1 VVVSF
6 GGPERRED
14 VLPFLE
20 NVLRGRNVPRSR
32 LEEVAQHYDHFD
44 GRSPIGAATRAMIAA
59 LQSELEAHGPA
70 WRVYGGNRNW
80 HPFLE
85 DTLRQMADDGVRR
98 ALALVTSAFGSY
110 SGCRQYLDDIERAR
124 RAVGTRAPVVE
135 KLRLFYNHPELIA
148 IMAERV
154 AASEGHLIFTAH
166 SIPTAMAA
174 AGPYQQQLA
183 EACALVA
190 TAAGRDHWRLAF
202 QSRSGPPRQ
211 PWLEPS
217 LDTVLTAARAGGADA
232 VTIVPI
238 GFLADHMEVVF
249 DLDVEARQ
257 RCAALGLRMTR
268 IKTASDHARFPG
280 LVRELILER
289 TASTPRRA
297 LGPSPAWPDL
307 CPAGCCQLEA
317 AWKRH
322 ERYGRPLPPVEARP
336 QATSGSD
343 PAKSGEPPS
352 AAAGT
357 VRPG

>member
-1 VVVSF
+1 VGASAEPFDAVVVVSF

-14 VLPFLE
+14 VVPFLE

-32 LEEVAQHYDHFD
+32 LEEVAEHYYQFE

-110 SGCRQYLDDIERAR
+110 SGCRQYLDDIEGAR
-124 RAVGTRAPVVE
+124 RAVGERAPVVE
-135 KLRLFYNHPELIA
+135 KLRLFYNHPEFIA

-154 AASEGHLIFTAH
+154 AAGEGELIFTAH

-174 AGPYQQQLA
+174 TGPYQQQLA
-183 EACALVA
+183 EACASVA
-190 TAAGRDHWRLAF
+190 AAAGRDHWRLAF
-202 QSRSGPPRQ
+202 QSRSGPPQQ

-217 LDTVLTAARAGGADA
+217 LETVLTAARADGAEA
-232 VTIVPI
+232 VTVVPM

-249 DLDVEARQ
+249 DLDLEARQ

-268 IKTASDHARFPG
+268 VQTAGAHPRFPG

-289 TASTPRRA
+289 TASAPRRA
-297 LGPSPAWPDL
+297 LGPSPPWPDR
-307 CPAGCCQLEA
+307 CPAGCCQ
-317 AWKRH
+317 
-322 ERYGRPLPPVEARP
+322 P
-336 QATSGSD
+336 SG
-343 PAKSGEPPS
+343 
-352 AAAGT
+352 AAGI
-357 VRPG
+357 VRPA